1 MHNRAIYNSDHELFR
16 ASARRFFS
24 EELEPYIDQWEKEG
38 QLPKEFWLKAGE
50 NGFHCCGVP
59 SEYGGPGADFLYN
72 MVLSEEVGFAIGGAS
87 VGFFFP
93 QTLLLIIFCMEVA
106 RSRSSAG
113 YQKWLQVRR
122 YQLLE

>member
-72 MVLSEEVGFAIGGAS
+72 MVL
-87 VGFFFP
+87 
-93 QTLLLIIFCMEVA
+93 QTCNTQIIIY
-106 RSRSSAG
+106 RSNVYRL
-113 YQKWLQVRR
+113 YVTN
-122 YQLLE
+122 